1 MAPPALET
9 ASLPSRRLNC
19 RKFRVAGPLHIR
31 PENSEKVVVRGWR
44 KGWPS
49 RSVKLRAG
57 SVVVCALALLN
68 PGTLL
73 AIDWP
78 WNKKPDTV
86 AANCA
91 LNEKQIEQ
99 GSEVRLRAKVEA
111 SDSRGHP
118 LTYSWSA
125 NGGRLLGE
133 GPEVEV
139 DASEL
144 NPGVYGV
151 LARVQD
157 AHGQAAS
164 CVAHFQVVSPQ
175 NVVTLSCASDP
186 ATVEPGTT
194 VLLKAEAADRLG
206 HVLRYRWIANGGKI
220 QGEGATV
227 HLDTTGLIPGLYT
240 VTGRVEDGW
249 SAADCVLPVKVEVPP
264 PPPPTPE
271 PVNVAQIVFVKNQP
285 EFESTAQEQ
294 LQRVLSRLQAEP
306 GGHISIEAYAGP
318 EETNPES
325 LAAARAEQVKRYL
338 IENGVEESRIQVLV
352 GLGGKLGGLRN
363 RTLDIIWLPDG
374 LEY

>member
-1 MAPPALET
+1 MLPPALEA
-9 ASLPSRRLNC
+9 ASLPSWRLNC
-19 RKFRVAGPLHIR
+19 RKFRVAGPLYKQ
-31 PENSEKVVVRGWR
+31 PENSETVAARGWR
-44 KGWPS
+44 KGWLS
-49 RSVKLRAG
+49 RSVKLHAG

-68 PGTLL
+68 PETLL
-73 AIDWP
+73 AVDWP
-78 WNKKPDTV
+78 WAKKPDEV

-91 LNEKQIEQ
+91 LDQKQVEQ
-99 GSEVRLRAKVEA
+99 GSPVWLRAKVEA

-118 LTYSWSA
+118 LAYAWSA

-133 GPEVEV
+133 GSEVSV

-144 NPGVYGV
+144 NPGVYSV

-157 AHGQAAS
+157 AHGQAAN
-164 CVAHFQVVSPQ
+164 CVAHFQVVLPQ
-175 NVVTLSCASDP
+175 NVVTVSCASDP
-186 ATVEPGTT
+186 ATVEPGAA
-194 VLLKAEAADRLG
+194 VLLKAEATDRLG
-206 HVLRYRWIANGGKI
+206 HALRYRWFANGGNI

-227 HLDTTGLIPGLYT
+227 RLDTTGLVPGVYI

-249 SAADCVLPVKVEVPP
+249 SAADCVLSVKVEVPP
-264 PPPPTPE
+264 PPTPTPE

-285 EFESTAQEQ
+285 GFESNAQEQ

-318 EETNPES
+318 EEANPES
-325 LAAARAEQVKRYL
+325 LAAARAERVKRYL
-338 IENGVEESRIQVLV
+338 IENGAEEPRMQGLA